1 MLLLSLKS
9 NTFVFYCWKR
19 ILIMNVTIQF
29 GDIGSSLGTRDLG
42 AQFRTSIIEKINSN
56 EKVFLDFK
64 GVEVVT
70 NSFADECFRKLRET
84 VDSDVFRKKITFLNT
99 NDFVQRVII
108 SAL

>member
-1 MLLLSLKS
+1 MTNETPIKGMKE
-9 NTFVFYCWKR
+9 T
-19 ILIMNVTIQF
+19 ILF
-29 GDIGSSLGTRDLG
+29 GNISSSLGTRDLG
-42 AQFRTSIIEKINSN
+42 AKIRMDIIEKINTN
-56 EKVFLDFK
+56 DKVFLDFS

-84 VDSDVFRKKITFLNT
+84 VRDEIFKSKIAFINT